1 MTYQMT
7 FKRYELKYMI
17 NRQQKENMLQS
28 MEAYM
33 KLDQYKRTTIRNIY
47 FDTETYRLARHFTGK
62 TDLQRKASGEKLLS
76 GK

>member
-28 MEAYM
+28 METYM
-33 KLDQYKRTTIRNIY
+33 KLNQYKRTTIRNI
-47 FDTETYRLARHFTGK
+47 LVLCQ
-62 TDLQRKASGEKLLS
+62 DLVQVKMRFSS
-76 GK
+76 S

>member
-28 MEAYM
+28 METYM
-33 KLDQYKRTTIRNIY
+33 KLDQYKRTTIRNI
-47 FDTETYRLARHFTGK
+47 LVLCQ
-62 TDLQRKASGEKLLS
+62 DLVQVKMRFSS
-76 GK
+76 S